1 MIEMVF
7 LILAVLW
14 GGFATVINAFQ
25 WLNARRDIIVGIT
38 PTQKPINRAMG
49 NMILFNDWVP
59 MIIALGLFHVLVG
72 LSVFFAPDLIAAGPD
87 KSEIASVASQ
97 GVWIVQASQDGN
109 GDATI
114 VAITYS
120 SLGLTAIAAFGLL
133 ATLVTGLGDFK
144 AMRTTINAL
153 PA

>member
-1 MIEMVF
+1 MIEVVF

-25 WLNARRDIIVGIT
+25 WLNARRDIVLGIT
-38 PTQKPINRAMG
+38 PTQKPVNRAIG
-49 NMILFNDWVP
+49 NMILYNDWVP
-59 MIIALGLFHVLVG
+59 MMIALGLFHVLVG
-72 LSVFFAPDLIAAGPD
+72 LSVFFAPDLIAAEPD
-87 KSEIASVASQ
+87 KSVIAPVASQ
-97 GVWIVQASQDGN
+97 GAGIVQASRDGN
-109 GDATI
+109 GDAAI
-114 VAITYS
+114 IAITYS

-144 AMRTTINAL
+144 AMRAAINTL